1 MSLDDA
7 AAEAPEAKKKGGLVP
22 TIAAVVIVTL
32 AGAGGGWV
40 IGGMIAPKDPAA
52 IAAAAKK
59 KEEAAAEAAAAK
71 DHGGGKKEEGLPKI
85 STAANGV
92 VALEPITTNLAY
104 PSNSWIRLEVALAFN
119 GPAELGLSEEI
130 HQDILGYLRTVS
142 LQQIEGPRGFQYLKD
157 DIQER
162 VDLRSQGK
170 VSKVM
175 FRTFVI
181 E

>member
-1 MSLDDA
+1 MMEEA
-7 AAEAPEAKKKGGLVP
+7 ADGAPEKKKGSMVI
-22 TIAAVVIVTL
+22 TIVAIAIVTL
-32 AGAGGGWV
+32 VGAGAGWV
-40 IGGMIAPKDPAA
+40 LGGMIAPKAPV
-52 IAAAAKK
+52 
-59 KEEAAAEAAAAK
+59 EEAAAAPAPAGA
-71 DHGGGKKEEGLPKI
+71 HGEKKEEGLPHI
-85 STAANGV
+85 ATEAAGV
-92 VALEPITTNLAY
+92 VQLEPITTNLAY
-104 PSNSWIRLEVALAFN
+104 PSDSWIRLEVALAFN
-119 GPAELGLSEEI
+119 GPPELALAEDI
-130 HQDILGYLRTVS
+130 HQDILGYMRTVS